1 LIFINKHKEKPS
13 RTNISGGLSYLYPFF
28 KTIGLVLGLQRFLRK
43 TPLLIHTPKAR
54 E

>member
-1 LIFINKHKEKPS
+1 M
-13 RTNISGGLSYLYPFF
+13 RISGGLSYLYPYF
-28 KTIGLVLGLQRFLRK
+28 KTIGLDLALQLFLRK